1 MTDPEEEKGLL
12 AWFARNHHAAN
23 LLMIMVLAVGII
35 SIFKIKQEVF
45 PVFVLDTVTIEIKYR
60 GAGPEEVEQSVI
72 VPIESELRGLE
83 MIRRLEANASEG
95 GATVTAELF
104 PGFDRDRALQEITA
118 AVQRIAVFP
127 KEIEPPVI
135 SLGEGRRQDVMRIA
149 IAGDIGERELVDFAR
164 EIETGLLS
172 QPEISIVELRGI
184 RDPEIGI
191 EIPSDRLRSLGLTLG
206 DVADR
211 VGEAALDVPG
221 GTLRTPGGD
230 LQLRTKERR
239 DKAIQFRDVPLIAAA
254 DGSTVRLGDIA
265 KITDG
270 FEESEEENYFY
281 GKRSVTISVFSA
293 ESQAPLEVAA
303 AVREFIE
310 TRQQTLPDSVTLSL
324 SRDRSTDF
332 KERITLLMENGALG
346 LVLVLLA
353 LGLFLDLRVAFWT
366 AIGIPIAILGSI
378 ALLPVGGATINMISL
393 FGFIITLGI
402 VVDDAVVVGEEI
414 FHKISEGHSRISAAI
429 EGARSMVMPVLFAVA
444 TNVIAFMPLL
454 FVPGETGQFF
464 EVLPSVVIAVFTVS
478 LIECLFILPAHL
490 ASGAGRLEKN
500 RLFQKI
506 NALQTRLRNRV
517 ENGMDRAYKPALDFA
532 IRHRVLTLILFTAT
546 LAITGAYLAS
556 GRLDF
561 KFSPQIEA
569 DFIQAEIAMPAG
581 TPVSRTREVTF
592 LVEEAGKKAL
602 ALANEGTITTSVGV
616 EVGGGGSNVGE
627 VAITLV
633 PQSQRKITG
642 REFTDRWREQLPVIS
657 DLESIFFDYLVGPGG
672 EAEIDIQLSHPD
684 LSVLRQ
690 AADEVA
696 DAVAGYPGTADV
708 RKGSGRETPEL
719 QFELTP
725 EGRALGLTSASLGVA
740 VRDAYL
746 GAEALRQPRGREE
759 VRVMVR
765 LPESERRSLQTLENF
780 LVLTPGGGEIRLGE
794 AAKIITTSAPLRIE
808 RVDAGRVLNITGNVV
823 AGVTTGNKVLS
834 ALEKN
839 ELPAIMN
846 AYPGLS
852 YTFEGEQREQSDAM
866 IRLGWGLV
874 ASLFA
879 VFAIMAALL
888 RSYLQSFIILLA
900 IPFSLAGAV
909 IGHIVLNADLSIF
922 SIFGMIALCGMVVN
936 GGFVLAVTRN
946 RFIKDGMPIEKV
958 TRESAARR
966 CRPILLT
973 AITTFLGLA
982 PMILETSVQALFL
995 VPMAISLGVGTLASA
1010 IVVLLIIPATF
1021 TMTETL
1027 ESFDADATVDP
1038 DEQDRE

>member
-1 MTDPEEEKGLL
+1 MLDKEKGLL
-12 AWFARNHHAAN
+12 SWFARNHHAAN
-23 LLMIMVLAVGII
+23 LLMFAVLVIGII
-35 SIFKIKQEVF
+35 SVFKIKQEVF
-45 PVFVLDTVTIEIKYR
+45 PVFVLDTVVIDVQYR
-60 GAGPEEVEQSVI
+60 GAGPEEVEQSVV

-83 MIRRLEANASEG
+83 MIRRLEAVASEG
-95 GATVTAELF
+95 GAQVIVELI
-104 PGFDRDRALQEITA
+104 PGFDRNRALQEVTA
-118 AVQRIAVFP
+118 AVQRISVFP
-127 KEIEPPVI
+127 DDIEPPVI

-149 IAGDIGERELVDFAR
+149 VSGDLNERELVDFAR
-164 EIETGLLS
+164 QVESGLLS
-172 QPEISIVELRGI
+172 QPGISLVELTGI
-184 RDPEIGI
+184 RESEIEI
-191 EIPSDRLRSLGLTLG
+191 EIPTATLRSLGLTLG
-206 DVADR
+206 DVASR
-211 VGEAALDVPG
+211 VRETALDVPG

-239 DKAIQFRDVPLIAAA
+239 DNAIEFRNIPIISAA
-254 DGSTVRLGDIA
+254 DGSKVRLGDIA
-265 KITDG
+265 TITDG
-270 FEESEEENYFY
+270 FEETEEESYFY
-281 GKRSVTISVFSA
+281 GKRAVTISVFSA

-303 AVREFIE
+303 AVRKFVENE
-310 TRQQTLPDSVTLSL
+310 QKHLPDSVTLSL
-324 SRDRSTDF
+324 SRDRSVEF
-332 KERITLLMENGALG
+332 KERVTLLMLNGAMG

-366 AIGIPIAILGSI
+366 AIGIPVSILGSI
-378 ALLPVGGATINMISL
+378 ALLPIGGSTINMISL

-414 FHKISEGHSRISAAI
+414 FQKISEGQSRISAAI
-429 EGARSMVMPVLFAVA
+429 DGVRDMTMPVLFAVS
-444 TNVIAFMPLL
+444 TNIIAFLPLL

-478 LIECLFILPAHL
+478 LVECLLILPSHL
-490 ASGAGRLEKN
+490 AGSQGKLEKN
-500 RLFQKI
+500 RWFQKI
-506 NALQTRLRNRV
+506 NTTQTRLRDRV
-517 ENGMDRAYKPALDFA
+517 EAAMDRAYRPVLAFS
-532 IRHRVLTLILFTAT
+532 IHHRVLTLALFVAT

-556 GRLDF
+556 GRVNF

-581 TPVSRTREVTF
+581 TPVSRTREVVF
-592 LVEEAGKKAL
+592 LVEEAGKRAL
-602 ALANEGTITTSVGV
+602 ELANEGTITTSISADVAKD
-616 EVGGGGSNVGE
+616 GSNLGE
-627 VAITLV
+627 VAVTLV

-642 REFTDRWREQLPVIS
+642 REFADLWREQLPNIP
-657 DLESIFFDYLVGPGG
+657 DMESIFFDYLVGPGG
-672 EAEIDIQLSHPD
+672 EAEIDIQLAHPD

-696 DAVAGYPGTADV
+696 KAVASYPGTADI

-725 EGRALGLTSASLGVA
+725 QGRALGLTSAGLGVA

-765 LPESERRSLQTLENF
+765 LPENERKSLQGLESF
-780 LVLTPGGGEIRLGE
+780 LVRTPGGGEIPLGE
-794 AAKIITTSAPLRIE
+794 AAEIKTANAPLKIE
-808 RVDAGRVLNITGNVV
+808 RVDGGRVLNITGNVV

-839 ELPAIMN
+839 ELPEIVADF
-846 AYPGLS
+846 PGLS
-852 YTFEGEQREQSDAM
+852 YSFEGEQREENDA
-866 IRLGWGLV
+866 IRRLGWGLLG
-874 ASLFA
+874 SLFA

-888 RSYLQSFIILLA
+888 RSYIQAFIILLA

-909 IGHIVLNADLSIF
+909 IGHIVLGVDLSIF

-936 GGFVLAVTRN
+936 GGFVLAVTRA
-946 RFIKDGMPIEKV
+946 RFIESGMPIENV
-958 TRESAARR
+958 THESAARR

-1010 IVVLLIIPATF
+1010 IVILLIIPASF
-1021 TMTETL
+1021 TLTETL
-1027 ESFDADATVDP
+1027 ESFDASATVDP
-1038 DEQDRE
+1038 EQRNY

>member
-1 MTDPEEEKGLL
+1 MTASEEKGLL
-12 AWFARNHHAAN
+12 AWFTRNHHAAN
-23 LLMIMVLAVGII
+23 LLMLVVLAVGII

-45 PVFVLDTVTIEIKYR
+45 PVFVLDTVEINVQYR

-83 MIRRLEANASEG
+83 MIRRLEAVASEG
-95 GATVTAELF
+95 RAQVTAELF
-104 PGFDRDRALQEITA
+104 PGFDRNRALQEVTA

-127 KEIEPPVI
+127 DEIEPPVI
-135 SLGEGRRQDVMRIA
+135 SLGEGRRRDVMRIA
-149 IAGDIGERELVDFAR
+149 VAGDLNERELVDFAR
-164 EIETGLLS
+164 EIESGLLS
-172 QPEISIVELRGI
+172 QPGISLVELAGI
-184 RDPEIGI
+184 RDAEIEI
-191 EIPSDRLRSLGLTLG
+191 EIPSERLRSLGLTLG
-206 DVADR
+206 DVAER

-221 GTLRTPGGD
+221 GTLRTPAGD

-239 DKAIQFRDVPLIAAA
+239 DNAIQFRDIPVISAA
-254 DGSTVRLGDIA
+254 DGSEVRLGDIA
-265 KITDG
+265 TIKDG
-270 FEESEEENYFY
+270 FEESEQEAYFY

-303 AVREFIE
+303 AVREFVE
-310 TRQQTLPDSVTLSL
+310 NRSETLPDSVSLSL
-324 SRDRSTDF
+324 SRDRSTEF
-332 KERITLLMENGALG
+332 RERITLLMQNGAMG
-346 LVLVLLA
+346 LILVLLA

-366 AIGIPIAILGSI
+366 AIGIPISILGSI
-378 ALLPVGGATINMISL
+378 ALLPIGGSTINMISL

-414 FHKISEGHSRISAAI
+414 FHRISEGQSRITAAI
-429 EGARSMVMPVLFAVA
+429 EGARSMVMPVLFAVV
-444 TNVIAFMPLL
+444 TNIIAFMPLL

-490 ASGAGRLEKN
+490 ATGAGFIENN
-500 RLFQKI
+500 RLFRKI
-506 NALQTRLRNRV
+506 NTTQTRLRNKV
-517 ENGMDRAYKPALDFA
+517 ENAMDRAYQPVLDFA
-532 IRHRVLTLILFTAT
+532 IRHRILTLSIFLGT
-546 LAITGAYLAS
+546 LATTGAYLAS
-556 GRLDF
+556 GRIDF

-569 DFIQAEIAMPAG
+569 DYIQAEVAMPAG
-581 TPVSRTREVTF
+581 TPVSRTREVLF
-592 LVEEAGKKAL
+592 LIEEAGKKAL
-602 ALANEGTITTSVGV
+602 ELADEGNITNSISIDLA
-616 EVGGGGSNVGE
+616 EKGSNLGD
-627 VAITLV
+627 VAFTLV

-642 REFTDRWREQLPVIS
+642 REFADLWREQLPSIP
-657 DLESIFFDYLVGPGG
+657 DMESIFFDYLVGPGG
-672 EAEIDIQLSHPD
+672 EAEIDIQLAHPD

-690 AADEVA
+690 AAEEVA
-696 DAVAGYPGTADV
+696 KAVAAYPGTADI

-725 EGRALGLTSASLGVA
+725 EGRALGLTSASLGAA

-765 LPESERRSLQTLENF
+765 LPEDERKSLQTLEDF
-780 LVLTPGGGEIRLGE
+780 LIRTPGGGEIPLGE
-794 AAKIITTSAPLRIE
+794 AAKIKTTTAPLKIE

-839 ELPAIMN
+839 ELPGIVEAF
-846 AYPGLS
+846 PGLS
-852 YTFEGEQREQSDAM
+852 YTFEGEQREERDAM
-866 IRLGWGLV
+866 GRLGWGLL

-888 RSYLQSFIILLA
+888 RSYLQAFIILLA
-900 IPFSLAGAV
+900 IPFSLAGAI
-909 IGHIVLNADLSIF
+909 IGHVVLGADLSIF

-946 RFIKDGMPIEKV
+946 RFIQDGMPIENV

-1010 IVVLLIIPATF
+1010 IVILLVIPATF
-1021 TMTETL
+1021 TMTETI

-1038 DEQDRE
+1038 KDQA

>member
-1 MTDPEEEKGLL
+1 MIASEEKGLL
-12 AWFARNHHAAN
+12 AWFTRNHHAAN
-23 LLMIMVLAVGII
+23 LLMLVVLAVGII

-45 PVFVLDTVTIEIKYR
+45 PVFVLDTVEINVQYR

-83 MIRRLEANASEG
+83 MIRRLEAVASEG
-95 GATVTAELF
+95 RAQVTAELF
-104 PGFDRDRALQEITA
+104 PGFDRNRALQEVTA
-118 AVQRIAVFP
+118 AVQRISVFP
-127 KEIEPPVI
+127 DEIEPPVI

-149 IAGDIGERELVDFAR
+149 VAGDLNERELVDFAR
-164 EIETGLLS
+164 EIESGLLS
-172 QPEISIVELRGI
+172 QPGISLVELAGI
-184 RDPEIGI
+184 RDAEIEI
-191 EIPSDRLRSLGLTLG
+191 EIPSERLRSLGLTLG
-206 DVADR
+206 DVAER

-221 GTLRTPGGD
+221 GTLRTPAGD

-239 DKAIQFRDVPLIAAA
+239 DNAIQFRDIPVFSAA
-254 DGSTVRLGDIA
+254 DGSEVRLGDIA
-265 KITDG
+265 TIKDG
-270 FEESEEENYFY
+270 FEESEQEAYFY

-303 AVREFIE
+303 AVREFVE
-310 TRQQTLPDSVTLSL
+310 NRSETLPDSVSLSL
-324 SRDRSTDF
+324 SRDRSTEF
-332 KERITLLMENGALG
+332 RERITLLMQNGAMG
-346 LVLVLLA
+346 LILVLLA

-366 AIGIPIAILGSI
+366 AIGIPISILGSI
-378 ALLPVGGATINMISL
+378 ALLPIGGSTINMISL

-414 FHKISEGHSRISAAI
+414 FHRISEGQSRITAAI
-429 EGARSMVMPVLFAVA
+429 EGARSMVMPVLFAVV
-444 TNVIAFMPLL
+444 TNIIAFMPLL

-490 ASGAGRLEKN
+490 ATGAGFIENN

-506 NALQTRLRNRV
+506 NTTQTRLRNKV
-517 ENGMDRAYKPALDFA
+517 ENAMDRAYQPVLDFA
-532 IRHRVLTLILFTAT
+532 IRHRILTLSIFLGT
-546 LAITGAYLAS
+546 LATTGAYLAS
-556 GRLDF
+556 GRIDF

-569 DFIQAEIAMPAG
+569 DYIQAEVAMPAG
-581 TPVSRTREVTF
+581 TPVSRTREVLF
-592 LVEEAGKKAL
+592 LIEEAGKKAL
-602 ALANEGTITTSVGV
+602 ELADEGNITNSISIDLA
-616 EVGGGGSNVGE
+616 EKGSNLGD
-627 VAITLV
+627 VAFTLV

-642 REFTDRWREQLPVIS
+642 REFADLWREQLPSIP
-657 DLESIFFDYLVGPGG
+657 DMESIFFDYLVGPGG
-672 EAEIDIQLSHPD
+672 EAEIDIQLAHPD

-690 AADEVA
+690 AAEEVA
-696 DAVAGYPGTADV
+696 KAVAAYPGTADI

-725 EGRALGLTSASLGVA
+725 EGRALGLTSASLGAA

-765 LPESERRSLQTLENF
+765 LPEDERKSLQTLEDF
-780 LVLTPGGGEIRLGE
+780 LIRTPGGGEIPLGE
-794 AAKIITTSAPLRIE
+794 AANIKTTTAPLKIE

-839 ELPAIMN
+839 ELPGIVEAF
-846 AYPGLS
+846 PGLS
-852 YTFEGEQREQSDAM
+852 YTFEGEQREERDAM
-866 IRLGWGLV
+866 GRLGWGLL

-888 RSYLQSFIILLA
+888 RSYLQAFIILLA
-900 IPFSLAGAV
+900 IPFSLAGAI
-909 IGHIVLNADLSIF
+909 IGHVVLGADLSIF

-946 RFIKDGMPIEKV
+946 RFIQDGMPIENV

-1010 IVVLLIIPATF
+1010 IVILLVIPATF
-1021 TMTETL
+1021 TMTETI

-1038 DEQDRE
+1038 KDQA

>member
-1 MTDPEEEKGLL
+1 MSRQEEKGLL
-12 AWFARNHHAAN
+12 AWFTRNHHAAN
-23 LLMIMVLAVGII
+23 LLMLVVLAVGII

-45 PVFVLDTVTIEIKYR
+45 PVFVLDTVEINVQYR

-83 MIRRLEANASEG
+83 MIRRLEAVASEG
-95 GATVTAELF
+95 RAQITAELF
-104 PGFDRDRALQEITA
+104 PGFDRNRALQEVTA

-127 KEIEPPVI
+127 DEIEPPVI
-135 SLGEGRRQDVMRIA
+135 SLGEGRRRDVMRIA
-149 IAGDIGERELVDFAR
+149 VAGDLNERELVDFAR
-164 EIETGLLS
+164 EIESGLLS
-172 QPEISIVELRGI
+172 QPGISLVELTGI
-184 RDPEIGI
+184 RDAEIEI
-191 EIPSDRLRSLGLTLG
+191 EIPSERLRSLGLTLG
-206 DVADR
+206 DVAER
-211 VGEAALDVPG
+211 VGEAALDIPG
-221 GTLRTPGGD
+221 GTLRTPAGD

-239 DKAIQFRDVPLIAAA
+239 DNAIQFRDIPVISAA
-254 DGSTVRLGDIA
+254 DGSEVRLGDIA
-265 KITDG
+265 TIKDG
-270 FEESEEENYFY
+270 FEESEQEAYFY

-310 TRQQTLPDSVTLSL
+310 TRQKTLPDSVTLSL
-324 SRDRSTDF
+324 SRDRSTEF
-332 KERITLLMENGALG
+332 RERITLLMQNGAMG
-346 LVLVLLA
+346 LILVLLA

-366 AIGIPIAILGSI
+366 AIGIPISILGSI
-378 ALLPVGGATINMISL
+378 ALLPIGGSTINMISL

-414 FHKISEGHSRISAAI
+414 FHRISEGQSRITAAI
-429 EGARSMVMPVLFAVA
+429 EGARSMVMPVLFAVV
-444 TNVIAFMPLL
+444 TNIIAFMPLL

-490 ASGAGRLEKN
+490 ATGAGFIENN
-500 RLFQKI
+500 RLFRKI
-506 NALQTRLRNRV
+506 NTTQTRLRNKV
-517 ENGMDRAYKPALDFA
+517 ENAMDRAYQPVLNFV
-532 IRHRVLTLILFTAT
+532 IRHRILTLSIFLGT
-546 LAITGAYLAS
+546 LATTGAYLAS
-556 GRLDF
+556 GRIDF

-569 DFIQAEIAMPAG
+569 DYIQAEVAMPAG
-581 TPVSRTREVTF
+581 TPVSRTREVLF
-592 LVEEAGKKAL
+592 LIEKAGKKAL
-602 ALANEGTITTSVGV
+602 ELADEGNITNSISIDLA
-616 EVGGGGSNVGE
+616 EKGSNLGD
-627 VAITLV
+627 VAFTLV

-642 REFTDRWREQLPVIS
+642 REFADLWREQLPSIP
-657 DLESIFFDYLVGPGG
+657 DMESIFFDYLVGPGG
-672 EAEIDIQLSHPD
+672 EAEIDIQLAHPD

-690 AADEVA
+690 AAEEVA
-696 DAVAGYPGTADV
+696 KAVAAYPGTADI

-725 EGRALGLTSASLGVA
+725 EGRALGLTSASLGAA

-765 LPESERRSLQTLENF
+765 LPEDERKSLQTLEDF
-780 LVLTPGGGEIRLGE
+780 LIRTPGGGEIPLGE
-794 AAKIITTSAPLRIE
+794 AAEIKTTTAPLKIE

-834 ALEKN
+834 ALEEN
-839 ELPAIMN
+839 ELPGIIDAF
-846 AYPGLS
+846 PGLS
-852 YTFEGEQREQSDAM
+852 YTFEGEQREERDAM
-866 IRLGWGLV
+866 GRLGWGLL

-900 IPFSLAGAV
+900 IPFSLAGAI
-909 IGHIVLNADLSIF
+909 IGHVVLGADLSIF

-946 RFIKDGMPIEKV
+946 RFIQDGMPIENV

-1010 IVVLLIIPATF
+1010 IVILLVIPATF
-1021 TMTETL
+1021 TMTETI

-1038 DEQDRE
+1038 KDQA

>member
-1 MTDPEEEKGLL
+1 M
-12 AWFARNHHAAN
+12 
-23 LLMIMVLAVGII
+23 
-35 SIFKIKQEVF
+35 S
-45 PVFVLDTVTIEIKYR
+45 
-60 GAGPEEVEQSVI
+60 
-72 VPIESELRGLE
+72 
-83 MIRRLEANASEG
+83 RL
-95 GATVTAELF
+95 T
-104 PGFDRDRALQEITA
+104 
-118 AVQRIAVFP
+118 
-127 KEIEPPVI
+127 
-135 SLGEGRRQDVMRIA
+135 
-149 IAGDIGERELVDFAR
+149 
-164 EIETGLLS
+164 
-172 QPEISIVELRGI
+172 GI
-184 RDPEIGI
+184 RDAEIEI
-191 EIPSDRLRSLGLTLG
+191 EIPSARLRSLGLTLG
-206 DVADR
+206 DVAER
-211 VGEAALDVPG
+211 VGQAALDVPG
-221 GTLRTPGGD
+221 GTLRTPAGD

-239 DKAIQFRDVPLIAAA
+239 NRAIEFRDIPLVSAA
-254 DGSTVRLGDIA
+254 DGSKVSLGDIA
-265 KITDG
+265 VITDG
-270 FEESEEENYFY
+270 FEESEQEAYFY
-281 GKRSVTISVFSA
+281 GKRAVSVSVFSA
-293 ESQAPLEVAA
+293 ESQAPLDVAA
-303 AVREFIE
+303 AVREFVE
-310 TRQQTLPDSVTLSL
+310 TRQKTLPDSVTLSL
-324 SRDRSTDF
+324 SRDRSTEF
-332 KERITLLMENGALG
+332 KERVTLLMENGAMG

-366 AIGIPIAILGSI
+366 AIGIPISILGSI
-378 ALLPVGGATINMISL
+378 ALLPVGGSTINMISL

-414 FHKISEGHSRISAAI
+414 FHKISEGRSRISAAI
-429 EGARSMVMPVLFAVA
+429 EGVREMFMPVLFAVS
-444 TNVIAFMPLL
+444 TNIIAFMPLL

-478 LIECLFILPAHL
+478 MIECLLILPAHL
-490 ASGAGRLEKN
+490 ATDAGRMENN
-500 RLFQKI
+500 RLFRKI
-506 NALQTRLRNRV
+506 NTAQTRLRDHV
-517 ENGMDRAYKPALDFA
+517 EKAMDRAYQPVLGFA
-532 IRHRVLTLILFTAT
+532 IRHRVLTLALFVAT

-569 DFIQAEIAMPAG
+569 DYIQAEVAMPAG
-581 TPVSRTREVTF
+581 TPTSRTREILF
-592 LVEEAGKKAL
+592 LIEEAGRKAL
-602 ALANEGTITTSVGV
+602 ELADEGDITNSISV
-616 EVGGGGSNVGE
+616 EVAEKGSNLGD
-627 VAITLV
+627 VAFTLV

-642 REFTDRWREQLPVIS
+642 REFADLWRDQLPVIP

-672 EAEIDIQLSHPD
+672 EAEIDIQLAHPD

-696 DAVAGYPGTADV
+696 KAVGAYPGTADI

-725 EGRALGLTSASLGVA
+725 EGRALGLTSASLGNA

-746 GAEALRQPRGREE
+746 GAEALRQPRGSEE

-765 LPESERRSLQTLENF
+765 LPESERKSLQTLEDF
-780 LVLTPGGGEIRLGE
+780 LIRTPGGGEIRLGE
-794 AAKIITTSAPLRIE
+794 AAKIRTATAPLRIE

-823 AGVTTGNKVLS
+823 AGITTGNKVLS

-839 ELPAIMN
+839 ELPEIMR
-846 AYPGLS
+846 AFPGLS
-852 YTFEGEQREQSDAM
+852 YTFEGEQREERDAM
-866 IRLGWGLV
+866 RRLGWGLV

-888 RSYLQSFIILLA
+888 RSYLQAFIILLA

-909 IGHIVLNADLSIF
+909 IGHIALGSDLSIF

-946 RFIKDGMPIEKV
+946 RFIADGMPIANV

-1010 IVVLLIIPATF
+1010 IVILLIIPATF

-1027 ESFDADATVDP
+1027 ESFDADATVDAE
-1038 DEQDRE
+1038 DQA

>member
-1 MTDPEEEKGLL
+1 MIASEEKGLL

-23 LLMIMVLAVGII
+23 LLMIVVLAVGII

-45 PVFVLDTVTIEIKYR
+45 PVFVLDTVVIDVQYR

-83 MIRRLEANASEG
+83 MVKRLEAVASEG
-95 GATVTAELF
+95 GAQVIAELF
-104 PGFDRDRALQEITA
+104 PGFDRNRALQEITA

-127 KEIEPPVI
+127 DDIEPPVI

-149 IAGDIGERELVDFAR
+149 ISGDLNERELVDFAR

-172 QPEISIVELRGI
+172 QPGISIVELTGI
-184 RDPEIGI
+184 RDAEIEM
-191 EIPSDRLRSLGLTLG
+191 EISSDTLRSLGLTLG
-206 DVADR
+206 EVADR
-211 VGEAALDVPG
+211 VGEAAIDVPG
-221 GTLRTPGGD
+221 GRLRTPGGN

-239 DKAIQFRDVPLIAAA
+239 DSAIGFRDIPIINAA
-254 DGSTVRLGDIA
+254 DGSKVLLGDIA
-265 KITDG
+265 TITDG
-270 FEESEEENYFY
+270 FEETETEAYFY

-293 ESQAPLEVAA
+293 ESQAPLEVAG
-303 AVREFIE
+303 AVREFVE
-310 TRQQTLPDSVTLSL
+310 ARQKTLPDSVTLTL
-324 SRDRSTDF
+324 SRDRSVEF
-332 KERITLLMENGALG
+332 RERITLLMQNGAMG

-366 AIGIPIAILGSI
+366 AIGIPISILGSI
-378 ALLPVGGATINMISL
+378 ALLPIGGSTINMISL

-414 FHKISEGHSRISAAI
+414 FHRISEGQSRITAAI
-429 EGARSMVMPVLFAVA
+429 EGARAMVMPVLFAVS

-478 LIECLFILPAHL
+478 LIECLLILPAHL
-490 ASGAGRLEKN
+490 ASSAGRLEKN
-500 RLFQKI
+500 RFFQKI
-506 NALQTRLRNRV
+506 NATQTRLRNRV
-517 ENGMDRAYKPALDFA
+517 ENAMDRGYKPLLDFS
-532 IRHRVLTLILFTAT
+532 IRHRILT
-546 LAITGAYLAS
+546 LAIFIGTMAITAAYLAS
-556 GRLDF
+556 GRIDF
-561 KFSPQIEA
+561 KFSPQIEG
-569 DFIQAEIAMPAG
+569 DYIQAELAMPAG
-581 TPVSRTREVTF
+581 TPISRTREVLF
-592 LVEEAGKKAL
+592 IIEEAGKKAL
-602 ALANEGTITTSVGV
+602 ELADEGDIADAITIDLA
-616 EVGGGGSNVGE
+616 EKGSNLGD
-627 VAITLV
+627 VAFTMV

-642 REFTDRWREQLPVIS
+642 RQFADLWRDQIPVIP
-657 DLESIFFDYLVGPGG
+657 DMESIFFDYLVGPGG
-672 EAEIDIQLSHPD
+672 EAEIDIQLAHPD

-690 AADEVA
+690 ASDEVA
-696 DAVAGYPGTADV
+696 KAVATYPGTADI
-708 RKGSGRETPEL
+708 RKGSGRETPEI

-725 EGRALGLTSASLGVA
+725 EGLALGLTSEGLGIA

-765 LPESERRSLQTLENF
+765 LPESERKSLKRLEDF
-780 LVLTPGGGEIRLGE
+780 LIRTPGGGEIPLGE
-794 AAKIITTSAPLRIE
+794 AAKIKTTTAPLKIE
-808 RVDAGRVLNITGNVV
+808 RVDGGRVLNITGNVV
-823 AGVTTGNKVLS
+823 AGITTGNKVLS
-834 ALEKN
+834 ALEEK
-839 ELPAIMN
+839 ELPEILKAF
-846 AYPGLS
+846 PGLT
-852 YTFEGEQREQSDAM
+852 YTFEGEQREESDALGT
-866 IRLGWGLV
+866 LGWGLV

-888 RSYLQSFIILLA
+888 RSYLQAFIILLA

-909 IGHIVLNADLSIF
+909 IGHIVLGADLSIF

-936 GGFVLAVTRN
+936 GGFVLAITRN
-946 RFIKDGMPIEKV
+946 RFIQDGMPIENV

-966 CRPILLT
+966 SRPILLT

-1010 IVVLLIIPATF
+1010 IVILLVIPATF

-1027 ESFDADATVDP
+1027 SSFDASATVDSK
-1038 DEQDRE
+1038 DQG